1 MRCHVPRSFRTR
13 SSLLSL
19 ASTSLALTVVVM
31 AIAVP
36 GCGRSRSASPALP
49 GTAAPAAPPL
59 AAVQQNDQVVEA
71 TTLLSRDG
79 VRPGETVKVA
89 VILKIR
95 PGYHINNDAPAD
107 EFLVPTILVFDES
120 QGAVFPEIAY
130 PPGRRSR
137 FAYSQAE
144 LIVYEGEAVLGAL
157 VRVNKYLLA
166 GPLVLRATLSYQA
179 CDNASC
185 LPPKDLRFEV
195 TIPIV
200 EAGQKT
206 RDLHAEVFE
215 KIPFSAK
222 TK

>member
-13 SSLLSL
+13 SSLFSL
-19 ASTSLALTVVVM
+19 AYTSLALAAAVM
-31 AIAVP
+31 AVAVP
-36 GCGRSRSASPALP
+36 GCGRSRSASPRLP
-49 GTAAPAAPPL
+49 ATAAPAAPPS
-59 AAVQQNDQVVEA
+59 ASSAQNDQVVEA
-71 TTLLSRDG
+71 ATLLSRDG

-107 EFLVPTILVFDES
+107 EFLVPTTLVFDES
-120 QGAVFPEIAY
+120 QGAEVLEIAY

-137 FAYSQAE
+137 FTYSQAE
-144 LIVYEGEAVLGAL
+144 LIVYDGEAVLGAL

-185 LPPKDLRFEV
+185 LPPKDLRFEFA
-195 TIPIV
+195 IPVV
-200 EAGQKT
+200 EAGQACH
-206 RDLHAEVFE
+206 DLHSEIFE
-215 KIPFSAK
+215 KIPFSK
-222 TK
+222 KEK